1 MKALCEMET
10 YPNLQCTE
18 KHEGA
23 ETMRIMIC
31 EDDEGIREFVGAFLT
46 DEGYEITMAANGQEA
61 LTIIAEDMPS
71 LIFMDVYMP
80 VMDGRTFVDLYRQL
94 PGPHVPVIG
103 MSANL
108 NDSSLMKSFDGF
120 IAKPFDLE
128 QLLECIE
135 QYRQG

>member
-1 MKALCEMET
+1 
-10 YPNLQCTE
+10 
-18 KHEGA
+18 
-23 ETMRIMIC
+23 MRIMIC

-46 DEGYEITMAANGQEA
+46 DEGYDIALATNGQEA
-61 LTIIAEDMPS
+61 LTMIADKAPS

-80 VMDGRTFVDLYRQL
+80 VMDGRTFVDQYRKT
-94 PGPHVPVIG
+94 PGPHAPVIG

-108 NDSSLMKSFDGF
+108 NDASLVSSFDGF

-135 QYRQG
+135 QYRNS